1 MAKTLSVAEFAAAF
15 DITDTA
21 VLKRIK
27 RKTLAAKKSR
37 GRWCIPQS
45 EVERL
50 KADDPDVSGPVAA
63 GQPDGPDVQGSDMSG
78 QPDGP
83 DKPVRI
89 AEESAYHAEVEALS
103 TENQVLTSK
112 MEFLERELQV
122 SQTANG
128 QLRQD
133 LDRSQDQLGQALE
146 SVHLLSGE
154 IQGLTAVLH
163 REQERRALDVPPA
176 EEPGKPR
183 RRWFGFG
190 GRRKRQGQVRI
201 GMAS

>member
-1 MAKTLSVAEFAAAF
+1 MSETLSVAEFAAAF
-15 DITDTA
+15 SITDTA

-27 RKTLAAKKSR
+27 RKTLSAQKSR

-50 KADDPDVSGPVAA
+50 KVDSPDVSGPVAA
-63 GQPDGPDVQGSDMSG
+63 GHPDGPDTHRPDMSG

-89 AEESAYHAEVEALS
+89 AEEAAYHAEVAALS

-112 MEFLERELQV
+112 LESVERELEA
-122 SQTANG
+122 SQTAND

-133 LDRSQDQLGQALE
+133 HDRTQRLLENALDSIGSLTEQMKAQSILQHQLQQHRALE
-146 SVHLLSGE
+146 APPVEESAKPG
-154 IQGLTAVLH
+154 VL
-163 REQERRALDVPPA
+163 A
-176 EEPGKPR
+176 
-183 RRWFGFG
+183 RWFG
-190 GRRKRQGQVRI
+190 GRRKRHVRI
-201 GMAS
+201 GHA

>member
-1 MAKTLSVAEFAAAF
+1 MSETLSVAEFAAAF
-15 DITDTA
+15 SITDTA

-27 RKTLAAKKSR
+27 RKTLMAKKSR

-45 EVERL
+45 EVVRL
-50 KADDPDVSGPVAA
+50 KADGPDVSGPVAA
-63 GQPDGPDVQGSDMSG
+63 GQPDGPDTSRPDMSG

-83 DKPVRI
+83 DRPVRI
-89 AEESAYHAEVEALS
+89 AEEAAYHAEVAALS

-112 MEFLERELQV
+112 MEFLERELQA
-122 SQTANG
+122 SQSASG
-128 QLRQD
+128 QLRLD

-163 REQERRALDVPPA
+163 REQDRRALEVPPPEA
-176 EEPGKPR
+176 SVKSSVLKRWFTRGR
-183 RRWFGFG
+183 RRP
-190 GRRKRQGQVRI
+190 VRI
-201 GMAS
+201 GHAT